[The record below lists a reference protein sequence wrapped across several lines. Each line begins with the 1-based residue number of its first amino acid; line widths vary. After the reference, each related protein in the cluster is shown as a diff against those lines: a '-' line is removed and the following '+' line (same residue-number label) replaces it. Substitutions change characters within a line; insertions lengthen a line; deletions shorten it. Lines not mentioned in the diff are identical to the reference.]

1 MNRILRIVALI
12 VLTYPSLVNAQTQV
26 IHRDA
31 DIESMISEISSKS
44 LEKYVRDLAA
54 FRTRHSLSA
63 HSPKEGILA
72 SQNYVLDL
80 FKSFEAGAQGRL
92 TSFIDTFIIP
102 ADGRR
107 IPTDSKLGNVMATL
121 KGTDPNDD
129 RIFLISAH
137 IDSRALDVMDTKI
150 DAPGAND
157 DGSGVAAI
165 IELAKIMSK
174 KSFPAT
180 IIFVIVSGEEQ
191 GLKGA
196 AYLAEKAKKENWNLV
211 AMLNNDMIG
220 NSHSSQT
227 NINDNT
233 RVRIFSEG
241 VPAAEDEQ
249 MAAIR
254 RYTNGE
260 NDSKSRQLARYMK
273 EVGERY
279 VDQLE
284 VKLVYRNDRFL
295 RGGDHTPFAREGFT
309 AIRVCEMNEN
319 YYHQHENVRVEN
331 GIQYGDLPEFVDFE
345 YMRKI
350 TGINLASLASL
361 ASAPSE
367 PQSVGIDVRRL
378 SNTSTLKWEAPANG
392 KAKGYYVLMRETDS
406 SMWEKKFY
414 TEDTSLTI
422 PYSKDNYFFA
432 VQSVGE
438 KGHES
443 MAVFPQPITR

>member
-1 MNRILRIVALI
+1 MKKILLLLACF
-12 VLTYPSLVNAQTQV
+12 TFNFAFAQTQI
-26 IHRDA
+26 IHRNA
-31 DIESMISEISSKS
+31 EIEKMIKEISATN
-44 LEKYVRDLAA
+44 LEKYVRDLAG
-54 FRTRHSLSA
+54 FRTRHTLSPNN
-63 HSPKEGILA
+63 PKEGISA
-72 SQNYVLDL
+72 SQQYVLNH
-80 FKSFEAGAQGRL
+80 FKSFEAASSGRL
-92 TSFIDTFIIP
+92 TSFIDTYTIP
-102 ADGRR
+102 ADSRR
-107 IPTDSKLGNVMATL
+107 IPTDSQSGNVMATL
-121 KGTDPNDD
+121 KGTDPKDD
-129 RIFLISAH
+129 RVFIISAH
-137 IDSRALDVMDTKI
+137 VDSRALDVMNTEI

-157 DGSGVAAI
+157 DGSGVAAV
-165 IELAKIMSK
+165 IELARIMSQ
-174 KSFPAT
+174 KSFPST
-180 IIFVIVSGEEQ
+180 IIFVAVSGEEQ

-220 NSHSSQT
+220 NSNSSET

-233 RVRIFSEG
+233 CVRIFSEG
-241 VPAAEDEQ
+241 VPAAETEQ

-345 YMRKI
+345 YMRKV
-350 TGINLASLASL
+350 TGINLASLYSM

-367 PQSVGIDVRRL
+367 PQSVGIDVRKL
-378 SNTSTLKWEAPANG
+378 SNTSTLRWEAPAKG

-406 SMWEKKFY
+406 SNWEKKFY
-414 TEDTSLTI
+414 TEATTLTI

-438 KGHES
+438 NGHES

>member
-1 MNRILRIVALI
+1 MKRIIILI
-12 VLTYPSLVNAQTQV
+12 TFFTVHFSFSQTQL

-31 DIESMISEISSKS
+31 IIAGMVNEISSEN
-44 LEKYVRDLAA
+44 LEKYVRDLAG
-54 FRTRHSLSA
+54 FRTRHTLSQNNEN
-63 HSPKEGILA
+63 EGILA
-72 SQNYVLDL
+72 SQNYVLNL
-80 FKSFEAGAQGRL
+80 FKSFEPSSNSRL
-92 TSFIDTFIIP
+92 NSYIDTFTIP

-107 IPTDSKLGNVMATL
+107 IPTDSQIGNVMATL

-129 RIFLISAH
+129 RVFIISAH
-137 IDSRALDVMDTKI
+137 IDSRALDVMNTEI

-165 IELAKIMSK
+165 IELTRIMSK
-174 KSFPAT
+174 KSYPAT
-180 IIFVIVSGEEQ
+180 IIFVVVSGEEQ

-196 AYLAEKAKKENWNLV
+196 AYLAEKAKNENWNLV

-220 NSHSSQT
+220 NSFSSET

-233 RVRIFSEG
+233 KVRIFSEG
-241 VPAAEDEQ
+241 VPAAETER

-295 RGGDHTPFAREGFT
+295 RGGDHTPFAQQGFT

-319 YYHQHENVRVEN
+319 YYHQHENVRMEN

-350 TGINLASLASL
+350 TGINLASLASM

-367 PQSVGIDVRRL
+367 PTNVGIDVRRL
-378 SNTSTLKWEAPANG
+378 SNTSTLRWEAPEKG
-392 KAKGYYVLMRETDS
+392 KARGYYVLMRETDE
-406 SMWEKKFY
+406 SMWQKKFY
-414 TEDTSLTI
+414 TVDTSLTI

-432 VQSVGE
+432 VQAVGE
-438 KGHES
+438 GGHES

>member
-1 MNRILRIVALI
+1 MKKILILI
-12 VLTYPSLVNAQTQV
+12 AYFTVHLTIGQTQI
-26 IHRDA
+26 IHRNA
-31 DIESMISEISSKS
+31 EIQQMVSEISAES
-44 LEKYVRDLAA
+44 LEGYVRALAA
-54 FRTRHSLSA
+54 FRTRHTLSKND
-63 HSPKEGILA
+63 PKEGILA
-72 SQNYVLDL
+72 SQNYVLDH
-80 FKSFEAGAQGRL
+80 FKSFEAASGGRL
-92 TSFIDTFIIP
+92 TSELDIFTIP

-107 IPTDSKLGNVMATL
+107 IPSDSQLGNVMATL

-129 RIFLISAH
+129 RIFIISAH
-137 IDSRALDVMDTKI
+137 IDSRALDIMNTEI

-165 IELAKIMSK
+165 IELTKIMSK
-174 KSFPAT
+174 KAFQAT
-180 IIFVIVSGEEQ
+180 IVFVVVSGEEQ

-196 AYLAEKAKKENWNLV
+196 EYLAKKAKSENWNLV

-220 NSHSSQT
+220 NSNSSQT

-241 VPAAEDEQ
+241 VPAVETEQ
-249 MAAIR
+249 MTAIR
-254 RYTNGE
+254 RYTNAE
-260 NDSKSRQLARYMK
+260 NDSKSRQLARFIK
-273 EVGERY
+273 ETGERY

-295 RGGDHTPFAREGFT
+295 RGGDHTPFAKEGFT

-319 YYHQHENVRVEN
+319 YYHQHENVRVED

-350 TGINLASLASL
+350 TGINLASLAVL
-361 ASAPSE
+361 AAAPSE
-367 PQSVGIDVRRL
+367 PQSVGIDVRKL
-378 SNTSTLKWEAPANG
+378 SNTSTLRWDAPKTG

-414 TEDTSLTI
+414 TEENTLTI
-422 PYSKDNYFFA
+422 PYSKDNFFFGVQA
-432 VQSVGE
+432 VGQN
-438 KGHES
+438 GHES

>member
-1 MNRILRIVALI
+1 MKKILILI
-12 VLTYPSLVNAQTQV
+12 AYFSIHLAIGQTQI
-26 IHRDA
+26 IHRNA
-31 DIESMISEISSKS
+31 EIMQMVSDISAES
-44 LEKYVRDLAA
+44 LEEYVRALAA
-54 FRTRHSLSA
+54 FRTRHTLSKNE
-63 HSPKEGILA
+63 PNEGILA
-72 SQNYVLDL
+72 SQNYVLDH
-80 FKSFEAGAQGRL
+80 FKSFEATSGGRL
-92 TSFIDTFIIP
+92 TSEIDVFTIP

-107 IPTDSKLGNVMATL
+107 IPSESQLGNVMATL

-129 RIFLISAH
+129 RVFIISAH
-137 IDSRALDVMDTKI
+137 IDSRALDIMNTEI

-165 IELAKIMSK
+165 IELTKIMSK

-180 IIFVIVSGEEQ
+180 IIFVVVSGEEQ

-196 AYLAEKAKKENWNLV
+196 EYLAKKAKSENWNLV

-220 NSHSSQT
+220 NSNSSQT

-241 VPAAEDEQ
+241 VPAVETEQ
-249 MAAIR
+249 MTAIR
-254 RYTNGE
+254 RYTNAE
-260 NDSKSRQLARYMK
+260 NDSKSRQLARFIK
-273 EVGERY
+273 ETGERY

-319 YYHQHENVRVEN
+319 YYHQHENVRLED

-350 TGINLASLASL
+350 TGINLASLAVL
-361 ASAPSE
+361 ATAPSE
-367 PQSVGIDVRRL
+367 PLSVGIDVRRL
-378 SNTSTLKWEAPANG
+378 SNTATLRWETPKTGN
-392 KAKGYYVLMRETDS
+392 AKGFYVLMRETDS

-414 TEDTSLTI
+414 TEKNTLTI
-422 PYSKDNYFFA
+422 PYSKDNYFFG

-438 KGHES
+438 EGHES

>member
-1 MNRILRIVALI
+1 MKRILILIAL
-12 VLTYPSLVNAQTQV
+12 LNVNMGFAQTQL

-31 DIESMISEISSKS
+31 TIESMISEISAES
-44 LEKYVRDLAA
+44 LEKYVRDLAT
-54 FRTRHSLSA
+54 FRTRHTLSA
-63 HSPKEGILA
+63 DNSNEGILA
-72 SQNYVLDL
+72 SQNYVLNL
-80 FKSFEAGAQGRL
+80 FKSFEADSKGRL
-92 TSFIDTFIIP
+92 TSYIDTFIIP

-137 IDSRALDVMDTKI
+137 IDSRALDVMNTEI

-157 DGSGVAAI
+157 DGSGVAAV

-174 KSFPAT
+174 KSYPAT

-241 VPAAEDEQ
+241 VPVAEDEQ

-319 YYHQHENVRVEN
+319 YYHQHENVRMEN

-350 TGINLASLASL
+350 TGINLASLAYL

-378 SNTSTLKWEAPANG
+378 SNTSTLRWESPALG

-414 TEDTSLTI
+414 TEDTTLTI

-432 VQSVGE
+432 VQAVGDE
-438 KGHES
+438 GHES
-443 MAVFPQPITR
+443 LAVFPQPITR

>member
-1 MNRILRIVALI
+1 MKKILLLLACF
-12 VLTYPSLVNAQTQV
+12 TFNFAFAQTQI
-26 IHRDA
+26 IHRNA
-31 DIESMISEISSKS
+31 EIEKMVKEISATN
-44 LEKYVRDLAA
+44 LEKYVRDLAG
-54 FRTRHSLSA
+54 FRTRHTLSPNN
-63 HSPKEGILA
+63 PKEGISA
-72 SQNYVLDL
+72 SQQYVLNH
-80 FKSFEAGAQGRL
+80 FKSFEAASGGRL
-92 TSFIDTFIIP
+92 TSFIDTYTIP
-102 ADGRR
+102 ADSRR
-107 IPTDSKLGNVMATL
+107 IPTDSQSGNVMATL
-121 KGTDPNDD
+121 KGSDPNDD
-129 RIFLISAH
+129 RVFIISAH
-137 IDSRALDVMDTKI
+137 VDSRALDVMNTQI

-157 DGSGVAAI
+157 DGSGVAAV
-165 IELAKIMSK
+165 IELARIMSQ
-174 KSFPAT
+174 KSFPST
-180 IIFVIVSGEEQ
+180 IIFVAVSGEEQ

-196 AYLAEKAKKENWNLV
+196 AYLAEKAKKENWNLA

-220 NSHSSQT
+220 NSNSSET

-241 VPAAEDEQ
+241 VPAAETEQ

-345 YMRKI
+345 YMRKV
-350 TGINLASLASL
+350 TGINLASLYSM

-367 PQSVGIDVRRL
+367 PQSVGIDVRKL
-378 SNTSTLKWEAPANG
+378 SNTSTLRWEAPSKG

-406 SMWEKKFY
+406 SDWEKKFY
-414 TEDTSLTI
+414 TEATTMTI

-438 KGHES
+438 NGHES

>member
-1 MNRILRIVALI
+1 MKKILPLIALFI
-12 VLTYPSLVNAQTQV
+12 LVHFATAQTTIIQ
-26 IHRDA
+26 RNA
-31 DIESMISEISSKS
+31 AIESMIREISAEN
-44 LEKYVRDLAA
+44 LEKYVRDLAG
-54 FRTRHSLSA
+54 FRTRHTLSQNKQ
-63 HSPKEGILA
+63 KEGIFA

-80 FKSFEAGAQGRL
+80 FKSFEGQSDGRL
-92 TSFIDTFIIP
+92 SAYIDNFTIP

-107 IPTDSKLGNVMATL
+107 IPEDSELGNVMATL

-129 RIFLISAH
+129 RVFIISAH
-137 IDSRALDVMDTKI
+137 IDSRASNVMDAAI

-157 DGSGVAAI
+157 DGSGVAAV
-165 IELAKIMSK
+165 IELARIMSK
-174 KSFPAT
+174 KSYPAT
-180 IIFVIVSGEEQ
+180 IIFVVVSGEEQ

-196 AYLAEKAKKENWNLV
+196 AYLAEKAKNENWNLV

-220 NSHSSQT
+220 NSHSSET

-241 VPAAEDEQ
+241 VPMAETER

-273 EVGERY
+273 ELGERY

-319 YYHQHENVRVEN
+319 YYHQHEDVRVEN

-361 ASAPSE
+361 AAAPSE
-367 PQSVGIDVRRL
+367 PSSVGIDVRRL
-378 SNTSTLKWEAPANG
+378 SNTSTLRWEAPETG
-392 KAKGYYVLMRETDS
+392 KAKGYFVLMRETDA
-406 SMWEKKFY
+406 SMWQKKFY
-414 TEDTSLTI
+414 TEETSLTI

-432 VQSVGE
+432 VQAVGE
-438 KGHES
+438 GGYES

>member
-1 MNRILRIVALI
+1 MGF
-12 VLTYPSLVNAQTQV
+12 AQTQL

-31 DIESMISEISSKS
+31 TIESMISEISAES
-44 LEKYVRDLAA
+44 LEKYVRDLAT
-54 FRTRHSLSA
+54 FRTRHTLSA
-63 HSPKEGILA
+63 DNSNEGILA
-72 SQNYVLDL
+72 SQNYVLNL
-80 FKSFEAGAQGRL
+80 FKSFEADSKGRL
-92 TSFIDTFIIP
+92 TSYIDTFIIP

-137 IDSRALDVMDTKI
+137 IDSRALDVMNTEI

-157 DGSGVAAI
+157 DGSGVAAV

-174 KSFPAT
+174 KSYPAT

-241 VPAAEDEQ
+241 VPVAEDEQ

-319 YYHQHENVRVEN
+319 YYHQHENVRMEN

-350 TGINLASLASL
+350 TGINLASLAYL

-378 SNTSTLKWEAPANG
+378 SNTSTLRWESPALG

-414 TEDTSLTI
+414 TEDTTLTI

-432 VQSVGE
+432 VQAVGDE
-438 KGHES
+438 GHES
-443 MAVFPQPITR
+443 LAVFPQPITR

>member
-1 MNRILRIVALI
+1 MKKILLLLACF
-12 VLTYPSLVNAQTQV
+12 TFNFAFAQTQI
-26 IHRDA
+26 IHRNPE
-31 DIESMISEISSKS
+31 IEKMVKEISATN
-44 LEKYVRDLAA
+44 LEKYVRDLAG
-54 FRTRHSLSA
+54 FRTRHTLSPNN
-63 HSPKEGILA
+63 PKEGISA
-72 SQNYVLDL
+72 SQQYVLNH
-80 FKSFEAGAQGRL
+80 FKSFEAASGGRL
-92 TSFIDTFIIP
+92 TTFIDTYTIP
-102 ADGRR
+102 ADSRR
-107 IPTDSKLGNVMATL
+107 IPTDSQSGNVMATL
-121 KGTDPNDD
+121 KGSDPNDD
-129 RIFLISAH
+129 RVFIISAH
-137 IDSRALDVMDTKI
+137 VDSRALDVMNTQI

-157 DGSGVAAI
+157 DGSGVAAV
-165 IELAKIMSK
+165 IELARIMSQ
-174 KSFPAT
+174 KSFPST
-180 IIFVIVSGEEQ
+180 IIFVAVSGEEQ

-220 NSHSSQT
+220 NSNSSET

-241 VPAAEDEQ
+241 VPAAETEQ

-345 YMRKI
+345 YMRKV
-350 TGINLASLASL
+350 TGINLASLYSM

-367 PQSVGIDVRRL
+367 PQSVGIDVRKL
-378 SNTSTLKWEAPANG
+378 SNTSTLRWEAPSKG
-392 KAKGYYVLMRETDS
+392 KTKGYYVLMRETDS
-406 SMWEKKFY
+406 SNWEKKFY
-414 TEDTSLTI
+414 TEATTLTI

-438 KGHES
+438 NGHES

>member
-1 MNRILRIVALI
+1 MKKIFLLLFVCTCLLAQ
-12 VLTYPSLVNAQTQV
+12 AQTQIV
-26 IHRDA
+26 HRNA
-31 DIESMISEISSKS
+31 AIASMVEEVSAAN
-44 LEKYVRDLAA
+44 LEKHVRDLAA

-63 HSPKEGILA
+63 NASKEGISA
-72 SQNYVLDL
+72 SQQYVLAHFQSL
-80 FKSFEAGAQGRL
+80 IPASGGRL
-92 TSFIDTFIIP
+92 SAMIDTFTVP

-107 IPTDSKLGNVMATL
+107 IPTDAPMGNVMATL
-121 KGTDPNDD
+121 KGTDPQDD
-129 RIFLISAH
+129 RVFIISAH
-137 IDSRALDVMDTKI
+137 IDSRALDVMNKEI

-165 IELAKIMSK
+165 MELVRIMSK

-180 IIFVIVSGEEQ
+180 IIFVAVSGEEQ

-220 NSHSSQT
+220 NSNSSQT
-227 NINDNT
+227 NINNNT
-233 RVRIFSEG
+233 QVRIFSEG
-241 VPAAEDEQ
+241 VPAAETEQ

-295 RGGDHTPFAREGFT
+295 RGGDHTPFAQQGFT

-319 YYHQHENVRVEN
+319 YYHQHENVRLEN
-331 GIQYGDLPEFVDFE
+331 GIQYGDLPEFVDYE

-350 TGINLASLASL
+350 TAMNLASLASL

-367 PQSVGIDVRRL
+367 PTNVGIDVRKL
-378 SNTSTLKWEAPANG
+378 SNTSTLRWEAPAKGN
-392 KAKGYYVLMRETDS
+392 AKGYYVLMRETDAS
-406 SMWEKKFY
+406 QWQKKFY
-414 TEDTSLTI
+414 TEETTLTL
-422 PYSKDNYFFA
+422 PYSKDNFFFA
-432 VQSVGE
+432 VQAVGE
-438 KGHES
+438 NGFES
-443 MAVFPQPITR
+443 LAVFPQPITR

>member
-1 MNRILRIVALI
+1 MKRIILLI
-12 VLTYPSLVNAQTQV
+12 TYFTVHFSFAQTQL
-26 IHRDA
+26 IHRNA
-31 DIESMISEISSKS
+31 VIAGMVNEISSEN
-44 LEKYVRDLAA
+44 LEKYVRDLAG
-54 FRTRHSLSA
+54 FRTRHTLS
-63 HSPKEGILA
+63 PNNENEGILA
-72 SQNYVLDL
+72 SQNYVLNL
-80 FKSFEAGAQGRL
+80 FKSFESSSNGRL
-92 TSFIDTFIIP
+92 SSYIDTFTIP

-107 IPTDSKLGNVMATL
+107 IPTDSQLGNVMATL

-129 RIFLISAH
+129 RIFIISAH
-137 IDSRALDVMDTKI
+137 IDSRALDVMNKEI

-157 DGSGVAAI
+157 DGSGVAAV
-165 IELAKIMSK
+165 IELARIMSNN
-174 KSFPAT
+174 SYPAT
-180 IIFVIVSGEEQ
+180 IVFVIVSGEEQ

-196 AYLAEKAKKENWNLV
+196 AYLAEKAKNENWNLV

-220 NSHSSQT
+220 NSFSSET

-233 RVRIFSEG
+233 KVRIFSEG
-241 VPAAEDEQ
+241 VPAAETER

-260 NDSKSRQLARYMK
+260 NDSNSRQLARYMK

-295 RGGDHTPFAREGFT
+295 RGGDHTPFAQQGFT

-319 YYHQHENVRVEN
+319 YYHQHENVREEN

-367 PQSVGIDVRRL
+367 PNNVGIDVRKL
-378 SNTSTLKWEAPANG
+378 SNTSTLRWEAPEKG
-392 KAKGYYVLMRETDS
+392 KAKGYYVLMRETDA
-406 SMWEKKFY
+406 SMWQKKFY
-414 TEDTSLTI
+414 TEETSLTI

-432 VQSVGE
+432 VQAVGE
-438 KGHES
+438 EGHES
-443 MAVFPQPITR
+443 LAVFPQPITR